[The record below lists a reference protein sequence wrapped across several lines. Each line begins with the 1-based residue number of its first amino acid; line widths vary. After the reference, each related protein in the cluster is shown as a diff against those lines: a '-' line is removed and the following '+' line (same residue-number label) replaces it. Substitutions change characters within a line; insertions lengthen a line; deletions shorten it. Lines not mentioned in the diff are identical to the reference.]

1 MQNAIRILVALSLMS
16 GVMLAVLK
24 GVSLL
29 LQWLGWNPGGDPLLG
44 NE

>member
-1 MQNAIRILVALSLMS
+1 MIRIAFALSLMS
-16 GVMLAVLK
+16 GVVIVLLK

-29 LQWLGWNPGGDPLLG
+29 LRWLGWECDAESLFG